1 MPIATGIEKDQ
12 QIIIREVANMV
23 TCLLGKKTRSLPA
36 GSPPINSRMQRRLLG
51 PHSAA
56 FVGRTIK

>member
-23 TCLLGKKTRSLPA
+23 TCLLGPEKVCPLGPLQKTVECRDSFLDL
-36 GSPPINSRMQRRLLG
+36 IRQRLL
-51 PHSAA
+51 
-56 FVGRTIK
+56 VEK